1 MGRFLTPNNLSEV
14 TMKLVKA
21 ALMGLA
27 LVGLFAL
34 PLEQAAARTRCN
46 VTTVNGHVVKRV
58 CTTTRTYRDRRTH
71 YRPYRSA
78 YRSYRP
84 YRGYHDYRP
93 YYRYRD
99 RPYHRRFW
107 NDY

>member
-1 MGRFLTPNNLSEV
+1 
-14 TMKLVKA
+14 MKLIKA

-27 LVGLFAL
+27 LAGLFAL
-34 PLEQAAARTRCN
+34 PLQEAAARTRCN

-58 CTTTRTYRDRRTH
+58 CTTSRTYRRN
-71 YRPYRSA
+71 YRPHRHH

-84 YRGYHDYRP
+84 YRRNYYRRYDDRSYRRSYYRRYDNRP
-93 YYRYRD
+93 YYRSYR
-99 RPYHRRFW
+99 HNRFW